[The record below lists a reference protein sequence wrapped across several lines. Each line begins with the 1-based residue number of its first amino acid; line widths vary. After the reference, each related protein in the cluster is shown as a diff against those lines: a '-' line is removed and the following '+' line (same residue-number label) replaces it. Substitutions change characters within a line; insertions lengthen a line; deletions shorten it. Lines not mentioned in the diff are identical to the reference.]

1 VIAAKTTSAKMMF
14 LELVR
19 NVAPSDDITL
29 DAVADADA
37 DADADSTIIYDISC
51 ILNILY
57 YNVMINN
64 RVLNENDEND
74 MKRKSYIL

>member
-14 LELVR
+14 LELARKV
-19 NVAPSDDITL
+19 VPSDDITL

-64 RVLNENDEND
+64 RVLNENDENNMEVND
-74 MKRKSYIL
+74 DIL

>member
-1 VIAAKTTSAKMMF
+1 MIAAKTTSAKMMF
-14 LELVR
+14 LELARKV
-19 NVAPSDDITL
+19 VPSDDITL
-29 DAVADADA
+29 DAVAVA

-64 RVLNENDEND
+64 RVLNENDRRRRR
-74 MKRKSYIL
+74 RK